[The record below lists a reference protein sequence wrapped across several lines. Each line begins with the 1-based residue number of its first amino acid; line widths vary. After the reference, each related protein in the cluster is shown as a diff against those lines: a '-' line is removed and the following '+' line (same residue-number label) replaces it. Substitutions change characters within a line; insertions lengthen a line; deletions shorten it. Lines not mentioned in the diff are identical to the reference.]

1 MATQNKLSFFEALE
15 KFKNGEELNLKEIV
29 QEKTISE
36 LLVILDGIILQLDI
50 LDSKK
55 LNEVQYEIQKQYIK
69 FFYGL
74 LQCTSLELK
83 EEDLNVDNID
93 FEFEELILKNSATVR
108 KLYLMIDDII
118 RKRELSIINDLTNEF
133 RNLPTIEEI
142 NELKDGIDNIFRDKS
157 EGELSMIESILAY
170 NDPNMKM
177 LKDIVTAPVIEN
189 KQEKVAEKNANN
201 IAKGEKV

>member
-1 MATQNKLSFFEALE
+1 MATQSNLSFFETIE

-36 LLVILDGIILQLDI
+36 LLVVLDGVALQLD
-50 LDSKK
+50 LLSTKK
-55 LNEVQYEIQKQYIK
+55 LDEVQYEIQKQYIK

-83 EEDLNVDNID
+83 EEDFNVDNID
-93 FEFEELILKNSATVR
+93 FEFEELILNSSATVR
-108 KLYLMIDDII
+108 KVYLMIDNII
-118 RKRELSIINDLTNEF
+118 HERELSIINDLTNEF
-133 RNLPTIEEI
+133 KNLPTIEEI

-177 LKDIVTAPVIEN
+177 LKDIVTAPVVEN
-189 KQEKVAEKNANN
+189 KQEKVAENNANN
-201 IAKGEKV
+201 IAKGEKI